1 MREEC
6 SISKD
11 PWEQEDPPQRLSRGR
26 ERGWSSECP
35 LPAPSPVGTPG
46 GPHSRS
52 PEGSNTRGGRP
63 QPRRMNSE
71 ELLWDVAGR
80 DRSLAGILVSPP
92 VTTATVMGELLAAG
106 DRQAWRERIQQDW
119 HQEPQDR

>member
-1 MREEC
+1 MA
-6 SISKD
+6 KD
-11 PWEQEDPPQRLSRGR
+11 PWEQEEPPQRLARSR

-35 LPAPSPVGTPG
+35 LRVPSPAATQGG
-46 GPHSRS
+46 GPCPRS
-52 PEGSNTRGGRP
+52 PEGASTRGGRP

-80 DRSLAGILVSPP
+80 DRSLAGILVTPP

-106 DRQAWRERIQQDW
+106 DRQAWRERVQQDW
-119 HQEPQDR
+119 HPEPQDR

>member
-1 MREEC
+1 
-6 SISKD
+6 
-11 PWEQEDPPQRLSRGR
+11 
-26 ERGWSSECP
+26 
-35 LPAPSPVGTPG
+35 VGTPG

-52 PEGSNTRGGRP
+52 PEGSNARGGRP

>member
-6 SISKD
+6 SILKD

-52 PEGSNTRGGRP
+52 PEGSNARGGGLNP
-63 QPRRMNSE
+63 
-71 ELLWDVAGR
+71 
-80 DRSLAGILVSPP
+80 
-92 VTTATVMGELLAAG
+92 AA
-106 DRQAWRERIQQDW
+106 
-119 HQEPQDR
+119 